1 MHLLDPHPFA
11 LLLRALARHSRS
23 SRAPLDFNTI
33 VSLLAW
39 MTQLPIA
46 VSDRVR
52 MVATRQPVL
61 HVQLT
66 QTGRQRCAFEYD
78 NTLDLNYCVVFMSSC
93 YD

>member
-1 MHLLDPHPFA
+1 MHLLDLHPFA
-11 LLLRALARHSRS
+11 LLLRAPAWHSLN

-46 VSDRVR
+46 VSGRAR
-52 MVATRQPVL
+52 MVATRPPVL

-66 QTGRQRCAFEYD
+66 QTGRQRCAFEYE
-78 NTLDLNYCVVFMSSC
+78 NTLDLNCAVFMS
-93 YD
+93 